1 MNPFTLT
8 LLRHGDTP
16 LSGMLIGRH
25 SDPAP
30 TPAAAEHLAAT
41 LQRLHQRQPIT
52 RLAASPL
59 LRCCQPAHAFAQAH
73 GLVATLDADL
83 AELDFGHWEGA
94 DPHALP
100 EDWASQCQDEAG
112 GPPGGESIAAFRQR
126 CGHAWLRHSAGLG
139 NAADEH
145 LLLLTHGGVISALL
159 ADLMAMPWPVARRV
173 AVARGGLVQLSCYP
187 PQPAWLLALEGPSS
201 CAN

>member
-1 MNPFTLT
+1 MTPFTVT

-16 LSGMLIGRH
+16 LSGLLIGRH

-30 TPAAAEHLAAT
+30 TPAAAEQLAAT

-59 LRCCQPAHAFAQAH
+59 LRCRQPAQAFAQAH
-73 GLVATLDADL
+73 GLAVSVDADL
-83 AELDFGHWEGA
+83 AELDFGRWEGA
-94 DPHALP
+94 DPQALP
-100 EDWASQCQDEAG
+100 DDWASQCQDEAG
-112 GPPGGESIAAFRQR
+112 GPPDGERIRAFRQR
-126 CGHAWLRHSAGLG
+126 CAHAWTRHSAGLG
-139 NAADEH
+139 DAVGEH

-159 ADLMAMPWPVARRV
+159 AELMAMPWPVARRV

-187 PQPAWLLALEGPSS
+187 PQPAWLLALEGAP
-201 CAN
+201 

>member
-1 MNPFTLT
+1 MKPFTVT

-16 LSGMLIGRH
+16 LSGLLIGRH

-30 TPAAAEHLAAT
+30 TPAAAEQLAAT

-59 LRCCQPAHAFAQAH
+59 LRCRQPAQAFAQAH
-73 GLVATLDADL
+73 GLAVSVDADL
-83 AELDFGHWEGA
+83 AELDFGRWEGA
-94 DPHALP
+94 DPQALP
-100 EDWASQCQDEAG
+100 DDWASQCQDEAG
-112 GPPGGESIAAFRQR
+112 GPPDGERIRAFRQR
-126 CGHAWLRHSAGLG
+126 CAHAWTRHSAGLG
-139 NAADEH
+139 DAAGEH

-159 ADLMAMPWPVARRV
+159 AELMAMPWPVARRV

-187 PQPAWLLALEGPSS
+187 PQPAWLLALEGAP
-201 CAN
+201 

>member
-1 MNPFTLT
+1 MTPFTLT

-30 TPAAAEHLAAT
+30 TPAAAEYLAAT
-41 LQRLHQRQPIT
+41 LQRLHQRRPIT

-59 LRCCQPAHAFAQAH
+59 LRCCQPAQAFAQAH
-73 GLVATLDADL
+73 GLAVSVDADL
-83 AELDFGHWEGA
+83 AELDFGRWEGA
-94 DPHALP
+94 DPQTLP
-100 EDWASQCQDEAG
+100 DDWASQCQDEAG
-112 GPPGGESIAAFRQR
+112 GPPDGERISTFRQR
-126 CGHAWLRHSAGLG
+126 CARAWTRHSAGLG
-139 NAADEH
+139 EAADEH

-159 ADLMAMPWPVARRV
+159 AELMAMPWPVARRV

-187 PQPAWLLALEGPSS
+187 PQPAWLLALEGAP
-201 CAN
+201 

>member
-1 MNPFTLT
+1 MKPFTVT

-16 LSGMLIGRH
+16 LSGLLIGRH

-30 TPAAAEHLAAT
+30 TPAAAEQLAAT

-59 LRCCQPAHAFAQAH
+59 LRCRQPAQAFAQAH
-73 GLVATLDADL
+73 GLAVSVDADL
-83 AELDFGHWEGA
+83 AELDFGRWEGA
-94 DPHALP
+94 DPQALP
-100 EDWASQCQDEAG
+100 DDWASQCQDEAG
-112 GPPGGESIAAFRQR
+112 GPPDGERIRAFRQR
-126 CGHAWLRHSAGLG
+126 CAHAWMRHSAGLG
-139 NAADEH
+139 DAAGEH

-159 ADLMAMPWPVARRV
+159 AELMAMPWPVARRV

-187 PQPAWLLALEGPSS
+187 PQPAWLLALEGAP
-201 CAN
+201 

>member
-1 MNPFTLT
+1 MTPFTVT

-16 LSGMLIGRH
+16 LSGLLIGRH

-30 TPAAAEHLAAT
+30 TPAAAEQLAAT

-59 LRCCQPAHAFAQAH
+59 LRCRQPAQAFAQAH
-73 GLVATLDADL
+73 GLAVSVDADL
-83 AELDFGHWEGA
+83 AELDFGRWEGA
-94 DPHALP
+94 DPQALP
-100 EDWASQCQDEAG
+100 DDWASQCQDEAG
-112 GPPGGESIAAFRQR
+112 GPPDGERIRAFRQR
-126 CGHAWLRHSAGLG
+126 CAHAWTRHSAGLG
-139 NAADEH
+139 DAAGEH

-159 ADLMAMPWPVARRV
+159 AELMAMPWPVARRV

-187 PQPAWLLALEGPSS
+187 PQPAWLLALEGAP
-201 CAN
+201 

>member
-1 MNPFTLT
+1 MTPFTVT

-16 LSGMLIGRH
+16 LSGLLIGRH

-30 TPAAAEHLAAT
+30 TPAAAEQLAAT

-59 LRCCQPAHAFAQAH
+59 LRCRQPAQAFAQAH
-73 GLVATLDADL
+73 GLAVSVDADL
-83 AELDFGHWEGA
+83 AELDFGRWEGA
-94 DPHALP
+94 DPQALP
-100 EDWASQCQDEAG
+100 DDWASQCQDEAG
-112 GPPGGESIAAFRQR
+112 GPPDGERIRAFRQR
-126 CGHAWLRHSAGLG
+126 CAHAWMRHSAGLG
-139 NAADEH
+139 DAAGEH

-159 ADLMAMPWPVARRV
+159 AELMAMPWPVARRV

-187 PQPAWLLALEGPSS
+187 PQPAWLLALEGAP
-201 CAN
+201 

>member
-1 MNPFTLT
+1 MTPFTVT

-16 LSGMLIGRH
+16 LSGLLIGRH

-30 TPAAAEHLAAT
+30 TPAAAEQLAAT

-59 LRCCQPAHAFAQAH
+59 LRCRQPAQAFAQAH
-73 GLVATLDADL
+73 GLAVSVDADL
-83 AELDFGHWEGA
+83 AELDFGRWEGA
-94 DPHALP
+94 DPQALP
-100 EDWASQCQDEAG
+100 DDWASQCQDEAG
-112 GPPGGESIAAFRQR
+112 GPPDGERIRAFRQR
-126 CGHAWLRHSAGLG
+126 CAHAWMRHSAGLG
-139 NAADEH
+139 DAAGEH

-159 ADLMAMPWPVARRV
+159 AELMAMPWPVARRV

-187 PQPAWLLALEGPSS
+187 PQPAWLLALERAP
-201 CAN
+201 

>member
-1 MNPFTLT
+1 MTPFTVT

-16 LSGMLIGRH
+16 LSGLLIGRH

-30 TPAAAEHLAAT
+30 TPAAAEQLAAT

-59 LRCCQPAHAFAQAH
+59 LRCRQPAQAFAQAH
-73 GLVATLDADL
+73 GLAVSVDADL
-83 AELDFGHWEGA
+83 AELDFGRWEGA
-94 DPHALP
+94 DPQALP
-100 EDWASQCQDEAG
+100 DDWASQCQDEAG
-112 GPPGGESIAAFRQR
+112 GPPDGERITAFRQR
-126 CGHAWLRHSAGLG
+126 CAHAWTRHSAGLG
-139 NAADEH
+139 EAADEH

-159 ADLMAMPWPVARRV
+159 AELMAMPWPVARRV